1 MNTNRYE
8 VRNGEIYID
17 TIIKMIKQNKRILTG
32 NAAESEIFIDLPD
45 ERCIKCSYHC
55 DVTGWTITMQ
65 LLRSDKD
72 STMVG
77 IVPMEMTVPSTTS
90 LYREDP
96 IQVRKRTMIDSLQSF
111 LLDNKYKI
119 AVI

>member
-8 VRNGEIYID
+8 VRNGKICID
-17 TIIKMIKQNKRILTG
+17 TIIKMIKRNKRIPMG
-32 NAAESEIFIDLPD
+32 NIVESEIFIDLPD

-55 DVTGWTITMQ
+55 DTTGWTITWQ

-72 STMVG
+72 SAMFG
-77 IVPMEMTVPSTTS
+77 IAPIMTTVPSTTF
-90 LYREDP
+90 LYRENP
-96 IQVRKRTMIDSLQSF
+96 IQARKRIMTNALQTF

>member
-32 NAAESEIFIDLPD
+32 NAVESEIFIDLPD

-55 DVTGWTITMQ
+55 DVTGWTIIMQ

-96 IQVRKRTMIDSLQSF
+96 IQERTMINSLQSF

>member
-8 VRNGEIYID
+8 VRNGEICID

-32 NAAESEIFIDLPD
+32 NTVESEFFIDLPD

-55 DVTGWTITMQ
+55 DVTGWIITWQ
-65 LLRSDKD
+65 LLRPDKD

-77 IVPMEMTVPSTTS
+77 IVPMETTVPSTTF
-90 LYREDP
+90 LYKEDP
-96 IQVRKRTMIDSLQSF
+96 IQARKRIMVNSLQTF